1 MQELR
6 DNLAAIADEVR
17 AMEGIPVFLTY
28 PSDAATYGSASVVI
42 RDAAPRLGVRLV
54 DLNATFRQHCPGHA
68 CRNLLL
74 ADGHPDSAGHLL
86 AAQILADELRDVL
99 AP

>member
-1 MQELR
+1 VESR
-6 DNLAAIADEVR
+6 
-17 AMEGIPVFLTY
+17 
-28 PSDAATYGSASVVI
+28 
-42 RDAAPRLGVRLV
+42 
-54 DLNATFRQHCPGHA
+54 FRQHCPDHA
-68 CRNLLL
+68 CRTLLL